1 MQELIER
8 IGLPLLI
15 QVVIETWNG
24 LFLLIMMSSL
34 VIGSRG
40 RRQNAAEYV
49 KVPFTREILIFYN
62 LIFLYNFLNVVYI
75 IFDGAAGVAAF
86 WIVRISNFLYF
97 VIGAFLSL
105 FYLELLK
112 KHVAEEN
119 GAVLLK
125 KITFALQLLHIP
137 LLILLTLTPFTGA
150 LYYFNAQN
158 QYVRGKYFF
167 LWHGSTILVFI
178 FILAVLV
185 MYRNKMHRFLRQI
198 ITTATIIPICGFI
211 LNTNYTGISFNN
223 ICVSLA
229 ALIIFMFYEKHRTDV
244 TVQRAHELDQVRAE
258 LAEKQLALE
267 QSKNEVLVAQIQPH
281 FINNALMAIRSRCRE
296 YPDLYRCIT
305 NFSKY
310 LRSHFDAISNTKMI
324 TFEQEMENVE
334 AYLDLERDNYGD
346 RLQVEY
352 DIECD
357 QFLVPALSVQPLVE
371 NAVRHGIG
379 TYEEGG
385 VVHINAR
392 RQDEKICIEIIDD
405 GSGQSNITQQ
415 QEKRKGIGIE
425 NVRAR
430 LRAYC
435 QAELEMISSEHGTIA
450 RITMDDEQGGAI

>member
-1 MQELIER
+1 MQKLIER

-24 LFLLIMMSSL
+24 LFLLIMISSL

-40 RRQNAAEYV
+40 KRNNAAEYV
-49 KVPFTREILIFYN
+49 KVPFTREIFIFYN
-62 LIFLYNFLNVVYI
+62 AIFLYNFFNVVCI
-75 IFDGAAGVAAF
+75 LFDGAAGAAAF
-86 WIVRISNFLYF
+86 WAVRISNFLYF

-105 FYLELLK
+105 FYLELVK

-125 KITFALQLLHIP
+125 KITAVLQLLHIP
-137 LLILLTLTPFTGA
+137 LLILLVLTPFTGA
-150 LYYFNAQN
+150 IYYFNAQN
-158 QYVRGKYFF
+158 QYIRGKLFL
-167 LWHGSTILVFI
+167 LWHGATILVFI

-185 MYRNKMHRFLRQI
+185 MYRNKMQRFLRQI
-198 ITTATIIPICGFI
+198 IATTTVIPICGFI

-229 ALIIFMFYEKHRTDV
+229 ALIVFMYYEKHRTDV
-244 TVQRAHELDQVRAE
+244 SVQRAHELDQVRTE

-310 LRSHFDAISNTKMI
+310 LRSHFDAISDTKMI

-334 AYLDLERDNYGD
+334 AYLDLERDNYGA

-357 QFLVPALSVQPLVE
+357 QFLIPALSVQPLVE

-415 QEKRKGIGIE
+415 QKKRKGIGIE

-435 QAELEMISSEHGTIA
+435 QAELEIISSEHGTIA
-450 RITMDDEQGGAI
+450 RIIMDEGQGGAI

>member
-1 MQELIER
+1 M
-8 IGLPLLI
+8 
-15 QVVIETWNG
+15 
-24 LFLLIMMSSL
+24 
-34 VIGSRG
+34 
-40 RRQNAAEYV
+40 
-49 KVPFTREILIFYN
+49 
-62 LIFLYNFLNVVYI
+62 
-75 IFDGAAGVAAF
+75 
-86 WIVRISNFLYF
+86 
-97 VIGAFLSL
+97 IGAFLSL
-105 FYLELLK
+105 FYLELVK

-125 KITFALQLLHIP
+125 KITAVLQLLHIP
-137 LLILLTLTPFTGA
+137 LLILLVLTPFTGA
-150 LYYFNAQN
+150 IYYFNAQN
-158 QYVRGKYFF
+158 QYIRGKLFL
-167 LWHGSTILVFI
+167 LWHGATILVFI

-185 MYRNKMHRFLRQI
+185 MYRNKMQRFLRQI
-198 ITTATIIPICGFI
+198 IVTTTVIPICGFI

-229 ALIIFMFYEKHRTDV
+229 ALIVFMYYEKHRTDV
-244 TVQRAHELDQVRAE
+244 SVQRAHELDQVRTE
-258 LAEKQLALE
+258 LDQVRTEFAEKQLALE

-310 LRSHFDAISNTKMI
+310 LRSHFDAISDTKMI

-334 AYLDLERDNYGD
+334 AYLDLERDNYGA

-357 QFLVPALSVQPLVE
+357 QFLIPALSVQPLVE

-415 QEKRKGIGIE
+415 QKKRKGIGIE

-435 QAELEMISSEHGTIA
+435 KAKLEIISSEHGTIA
-450 RITMDDEQGGAI
+450 RITMDEGQGDTI